1 MKKQGDFIRS
11 RIYSRAQD
19 TILSFE
25 GDITDIKQ
33 LEGKPNIGPT
43 IMAKMNEY
51 VKTGT
56 LMVLEREKE
65 NPVNWLTEIHGI
77 GPK

>member
-25 GDITDIKQ
+25 GDITDINQ
-33 LEGKPNIGPT
+33 LEGNLILDLLLWQK
-43 IMAKMNEY
+43 
-51 VKTGT
+51 
-56 LMVLEREKE
+56 
-65 NPVNWLTEIHGI
+65 
-77 GPK
+77 